1 MVFVG
6 MEKKLLHF
14 YEHGHQT
21 ELHALENVVQA
32 PPNEPFNHENML

>member
-14 YEHGHQT
+14 YEHGHKV

-32 PPNEPFNHENML
+32 PPNKPFNHENML